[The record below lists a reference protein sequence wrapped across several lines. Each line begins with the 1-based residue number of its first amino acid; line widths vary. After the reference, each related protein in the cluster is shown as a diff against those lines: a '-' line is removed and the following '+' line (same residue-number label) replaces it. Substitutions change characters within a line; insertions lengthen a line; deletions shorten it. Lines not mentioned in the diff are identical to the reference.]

1 MIKNPTF
8 DSDGD
13 PSDETLDAISY
24 WYEKNGWSPKEFLE
38 FCEKAFNKHYGSWQI
53 VENYNNDLLND
64 KPFDAL
70 RIATGG
76 WSGNESVVHQMEKTI
91 FWSVLWKA
99 SVCGGLFIL
108 DADRIKN

>member
-38 FCEKAFNKHYGSWQI
+38 FCEGAFNKYSGSWQI
-53 VENYNNDLLND
+53 VENYNNYLLRD
-64 KPFDAL
+64 KPFTAL

-76 WSGNESVVHQMEKTI
+76 WSSNEMVISAMQKTL
-91 FWSVLWKA
+91 FWALFWRA
-99 SVCGGLFIL
+99 SVSGGLYIL
-108 DADRIKN
+108 DYDKAKA